1 MITTFAY
8 LLGKEPKKKHLTQL
22 LHPIRH
28 IWEIIGEQLEVKHDD
43 IMSIRLAQCNESH
56 TNTIKLSDVL
66 QVWIDKK
73 TCEVSWR
80 MIITIINNPPVEEK
94 KVADEIHKF
103 LARPDIINEYLPSD
117 QPGKIKMIII
127 DNIILQ

>member
-1 MITTFAY
+1 M
-8 LLGKEPKKKHLTQL
+8 Q
-22 LHPIRH
+22 
-28 IWEIIGEQLEVKHDD
+28 HDD
-43 IMSIRLAQCNESH
+43 IMSIRLVQCNVSYA
-56 TNTIKLSDVL
+56 NTISLSEVL

-117 QPGKIKMIII
+117 PHGKLK
-127 DNIILQ
+127 